1 MFRTVEQPGC
11 FRISANARACKSCIE
26 SRVFANRVPALLR
39 SVGDLALQV
48 IRLMI
53 ATDLAQGR
61 LIELKHYLAQFRG
74 FRMPG
79 RKALPVNFAQRPNQ
93 GVAVL
98 AADFAIFVGMAMVET
113 RFAHA
118 ALPLAPV
125 PIGYRL
131 SLR

>member
-1 MFRTVEQPGC
+1 
-11 FRISANARACKSCIE
+11 
-26 SRVFANRVPALLR
+26 
-39 SVGDLALQV
+39 
-48 IRLMI
+48 MI

-98 AADFAIFVGMAMVET
+98 AADFAILCWDGDG
-113 RFAHA
+113 RD
-118 ALPLAPV
+118 PV
-125 PIGYRL
+125 CSCCSPASAGANRVQTVPER
-131 SLR
+131 SRQQ